1 MIIEDAFEFSNTTTS
16 AAIAKFISEYRSSIY
31 DAWVAAI
38 RSKSTRGGTH
48 ILAILQ
54 SEFESDTDLLTILS
68 YTLTGQIHAETSR
81 LNGLVEKVR
90 TKEYSVSEL
99 FYEIFSLQDAF
110 EATFTE
116 LGSPGNFEIVD
127 NLKMTRRVLGRIFSA
142 VLEQTSW
149 MYEHVTES
157 GKRGFCQMDRGGRIT
172 YCNAEMERIF
182 EGCHVKGKRL
192 DQLFEEESQQEYVR
206 NSILHKNDNIPGSR
220 ELEILK
226 KNSDTITVWAEI
238 EPVIYENEHIASYAM
253 FTDISPVAQ
262 RETAI
267 FDSAPWCVV
276 KVDSLGMITYANAE
290 AMSLLGIDSFK
301 GLKVMD
307 FVDGEDREILSNALK
322 RRQRGESG
330 AYQIKVTPNG
340 ENNKPIEIDICGVP
354 VTDAED
360 GLLGS
365 IGIFHNR
372 IIDNASHAINTH
384 IAAKHDPQEMLEA
397 TAKIVH
403 ELIPHDLCII
413 TRFSQRDDQNLVHA
427 NPFATIDP
435 TGDMFWTKKWTP
447 LSEAMVRWMRRD
459 TVEPYILETF
469 LQLDEWKD
477 LADDPDIIKLL
488 DLGYKSFIFRIV
500 ENNGALVSSFGLL
513 SKNEQAFDDN
523 ACYMLE
529 KLPIDQAMLMAQH
542 QHEISEM
549 AFRFE
554 LIKSITRASSLVDAA
569 NIFVQRLQKRYDWL
583 HVSLFRVERYQKK
596 LVLQSQKSSNDS
608 MKLPRNYSQHI
619 EEGLLAECLNSEKI
633 LNNGNVTSLS
643 QYKAGIIAEDGTTP
657 THSELC
663 CPIRANGEIHWIL
676 NIEDEKINAF
686 SLQEEQSVKLACDE
700 FGVLIERLTRH
711 FSFQACFESTTDSV
725 IITDGADNIVRA
737 NPSATDLL
745 GDDNTEVIGHFESYF
760 MDKEQAQT
768 LLNASSHTPTEVT
781 LQKGNNS
788 QSVNMLM
795 SCCELPEEIG
805 EKVYI
810 SKDLSGLRRMEEL
823 EYQSQLSYEVAAQSQ
838 SSLSLA
844 FTWLRRL
851 RDDIDSC
858 KDIPQLSDKI
868 MRQLHKVQA
877 TYDRMAR
884 YDRKVGLASEQP
896 IRLNLVL
903 EINRMLDDF
912 PVSDSTLISLP
923 DKETVPYIMADP
935 VHINFV
941 LESIFSYLLRYASAD
956 RLIDVSIEQAEGQLT
971 LKIDGCEPVR
981 EYTDKRDKRQRHDV
995 FLERM
1000 YTDFTIGRQ
1009 MIESR
1014 VARQNGKFIEPERSN
1029 GQIVFRLEFPINEM
1043 ENVA

>member
-1 MIIEDAFEFSNTTTS
+1 MIIEDAFEFSNTATA
-16 AAIAKFISEYRSSIY
+16 AAIAEFITENRSSIY

-48 ILAILQ
+48 ILGALQ
-54 SEFESDTDLLTILS
+54 SEYESNTDLLTILS
-68 YTLTGQIHAETSR
+68 YTLTGQIHAETFR

-110 EATFTE
+110 ETTFAK
-116 LGSPGNFEIVD
+116 LGSPGNFEIAA
-127 NLKMTRRVLGRIFSA
+127 NLKMTRRVLGRIFST

-149 MYEHVTES
+149 IYEHVTES

-182 EGCHVKGKRL
+182 EGYDVKGKRL
-192 DQLFEEESQQEYVR
+192 DQLFEEESQRDYVR
-206 NSILHKNDNIPGSR
+206 NSILHKNGEKLGSR
-220 ELEILK
+220 ELEISTK
-226 KNSDTITVWAEI
+226 SAGIITVWAEI

-262 RETAI
+262 REMAI
-267 FDSAPWCVV
+267 YDSSPWCVV

-290 AMSLLGIDSFK
+290 AMSLFGIDDFK
-301 GLKVMD
+301 GRQAMD
-307 FVDGEDREILSNALK
+307 FVVGEDREKLGNALK
-322 RRQRGESG
+322 RRHRGESDN
-330 AYQIKVTPNG
+330 YQIMVTPSG

-354 VTDAED
+354 VTDAEG

-365 IGIFHNR
+365 IAIFHNR
-372 IIDNASHAINTH
+372 KIDNASHDINKQ
-384 IAAKHDPQEMLEA
+384 IAAKHDHQKMLKA
-397 TAKIVH
+397 TAEIVH
-403 ELIPHDLCII
+403 ELIPFDLCVV
-413 TRFSQRDDQNLVHA
+413 TRYSQRDDQNIVHA
-427 NPFATIDP
+427 NPLFTFDP
-435 TGDMFWTKKWTP
+435 MEGDIPWKKKWTP
-447 LSEAMVRWMRRD
+447 MSEAMVRWMRRD
-459 TVEPYILETF
+459 TIESYIFETF

-477 LADDPDIIKLL
+477 LADDIDVKTLL
-488 DLGYKSFIFRIV
+488 DTGYKSFTFRV
-500 ENNGALVSSFGLL
+500 FENNGVLVSSFALL
-513 SKNEQAFDDN
+513 SKNEQAFDNN
-523 ACYMLE
+523 ACNILE

-549 AFRFE
+549 EFRFE
-554 LIKSITRASSLVDAA
+554 LIKSIARAPSLADAA
-569 NIFVQRLQKRYDWL
+569 DIFVQRLQQRYECL

-596 LVLQSQKSSNDS
+596 LVLQSQKSSNDL
-608 MKLPRNYSQHI
+608 MKLPVDYSQHI
-619 EEGLLAECLNSEKI
+619 EEGLLAESLRSEKVI
-633 LNNGNVTSLS
+633 NIGNVTNHSLF
-643 QYKAGIIAEDGTTP
+643 KAGIITEDGTTP
-657 THSELC
+657 TQSELC

-686 SLQEEQSVKLACDE
+686 SLQEEQAIMLACDE
-700 FGVLIERLTRH
+700 FGVLIERLSLH

-745 GDDNTEVIGHFESYF
+745 GDDNTEVTGHFESYF
-760 MDKEQAQT
+760 MEKEQAQT
-768 LLNASSHTPTEVT
+768 LLNASNHTPTEVT

-795 SCCELPEEIG
+795 SCCELPEEFG

-810 SKDLSGLRRMEEL
+810 SKDLSGLERMDEL
-823 EYQSQLSYEVAAQSQ
+823 KYQAQLSYEVAAQSQ

-877 TYDRMAR
+877 TYDRMAQ
-884 YDRKVGLASEQP
+884 YDRKEGLASEQP

-935 VHINFV
+935 VHISFV
-941 LESIFSYLLRYASAD
+941 LESIFSYLLRYASTD

-971 LKIDGCEPVR
+971 LKIDGCEPIR
-981 EYTDKRDKRQRHDV
+981 EYTDKPHDV

-1009 MIESR
+1009 MIENR
-1014 VARQNGKFIEPERSN
+1014 VKKQNGKFIEPERSN